1 MSAPPQTS
9 PARAVVLA
17 AHGCGDDLRAN
28 ARVRAL
34 ADRLRDRLSGA
45 AVAIAFNLG
54 TPTFAEVLDRL
65 DATRVTVVPLMAS
78 AGYFP
83 TQRMPAELAKNA
95 RYPDVDLTIAPAL
108 GTLDAVKRS
117 AAGRAS
123 ALLARHGI
131 DDANATVLVVGHGT
145 ARNPDSGGTTH
156 DVAAMIRAAHS
167 AVDVRAVF
175 LDQEPLLEDVPPTL
189 DRPAVVVVPYLFGGG
204 DHARVDVPE
213 RLGLETDPDD
223 DERDGGGVR
232 VSTLDGRRFV
242 IDRPFGEDDATLD
255 LIVEL
260 FRCEAASGSG
270 SESDHTSGSIDGS
283 SASLTP
289 SRLRLRIGT
298 RSSPLARW
306 QTDTLARALSGVGIE
321 TEVIPIDTLGD
332 RDLSTPLPAIGQ
344 GAFTGDLERLL
355 LAGEIDLAMHSLKDL
370 PLIDGDGVE
379 VAAVLGRGPAEECL
393 VASGGR
399 TLADLPPGATVG
411 TCSAR
416 RVAQVRR
423 LRPDLRFR
431 DIRGTVESRVA
442 QVERGDY
449 DAAILAVAGLV
460 RIGLG
465 GKITEAFDADR
476 VLPQAGQ
483 GAIAVQVRTGD
494 AAALAACARI
504 DHGPT
509 RRAVA
514 CELAFARAA
523 DAQGAIVA
531 THATADGDQVTLHAR
546 IVTPDGRATDATVA
560 GTDPAAVALDAAA
573 RLLAPLSRPTSAGV
587 VETAEL
593 VTEGDATAPSADV
606 A

>member
-1 MSAPPQTS
+1 MSAPPQVP

-17 AHGCGDDLRAN
+17 AHGCGDDSRAN

-45 AVAIAFNLG
+45 AVAVAFNLG

-95 RYPDVDLTIAPAL
+95 RYADVDLTIAPAL

-123 ALLARHGI
+123 ALLSSHGVA
-131 DDANATVLVVGHGT
+131 DDSATVLVVGHGT
-145 ARNPDSGGTTH
+145 ARNPDSGGTTC
-156 DVAAMIRAAHS
+156 DVAGLIRAAHP
-167 AVDVRAVF
+167 AADVRAVF

-189 DRPAVVVVPYLFGGG
+189 DRPAVVVIPYLFGGG

-213 RLGLETDPDD
+213 RLGLPLDPDD
-223 DERDGGGVR
+223 EERDADGVR
-232 VSTLDGRRFV
+232 AATLDGRRFV
-242 IDRPFGEDDATLD
+242 IDRPFGESPDVLD
-255 LIVEL
+255 LIV
-260 FRCEAASGSG
+260 
-270 SESDHTSGSIDGS
+270 
-283 SASLTP
+283 SLARP
-289 SRLRLRIGT
+289 LRIGT
-298 RSSPLARW
+298 RSSTLARW
-306 QTDTLARALSGVGIE
+306 QTDTLAAALASVGVS
-321 TEVIPIDTLGD
+321 TEVVPIDTVGD

-355 LAGEIDLAMHSLKDL
+355 LAGAIDLAMHSLKDL

-379 VAAVLGRGPAEECL
+379 VAAVLERGPAEECL

-399 TLADLPPGATVG
+399 ALADLPPGATVG

-423 LRPDLRFR
+423 LRPDLTFK

-449 DAAILAVAGLV
+449 DSAILAVAGLV

-465 GKITEAFDADR
+465 GKITETFDPGR

-494 AAALAACARI
+494 AAAVAACARI

-514 CELAFARAA
+514 CR
-523 DAQGAIVA
+523 
-531 THATADGDQVTLHAR
+531 
-546 IVTPDGRATDATVA
+546 
-560 GTDPAAVALDAAA
+560 A
-573 RLLAPLSRPTSAGV
+573 RLCPRRRRPARRRRDPRDRRRRSA
-587 VETAEL
+587 
-593 VTEGDATAPSADV
+593 
-606 A
+606 